1 MSYKVLRLDDF
12 GRGITKVDDSI
23 CFVSNALED
32 EEVDIEILEKKS
44 KYIEAKASNIIVK
57 SKDRKETECP
67 YYSLCGGCN
76 VMHMSYNHQLEFKK
90 KKVERILSKFANIN
104 NVVTEII
111 PTKEFN
117 YRNKVVLKVID
128 GKLGFFKNKSNEIV
142 PIDKCLLCSNK
153 INEVIDKL
161 KDIDL
166 SLVNEVLIR
175 SNYKDE
181 TLVSLTGL
189 EIDNNIK
196 DKLDFVN
203 NIVIND
209 EVFKGNSY
217 LIDKIGDYLFKVSYN
232 SFFQVNSI
240 GVNLLYNEVLKNI
253 DKVDTILDLYCGA
266 GTIGMYISKN
276 AKKVYGVEIN
286 KNAVDDANYN
296 RELNNVTNI
305 EFLCSDVGLI
315 KDKYKD
321 VDLVVIDPP
330 RSGLSKDAIN
340 NVIDINSKKIIYVS
354 CDPVTL
360 ARDLNILKD
369 KYVIKNV
376 KVVDMFPNTYHCESV
391 CVLERK

>member
-128 GKLGFFKNKSNEIV
+128 GKLGFFKDKSNEIV

-209 EVFKGNSY
+209 EVVKGNSY

-376 KVVDMFPNTYHCESV
+376 KVVDMFPNTYHCESIT
-391 CVLERK
+391 VLERR